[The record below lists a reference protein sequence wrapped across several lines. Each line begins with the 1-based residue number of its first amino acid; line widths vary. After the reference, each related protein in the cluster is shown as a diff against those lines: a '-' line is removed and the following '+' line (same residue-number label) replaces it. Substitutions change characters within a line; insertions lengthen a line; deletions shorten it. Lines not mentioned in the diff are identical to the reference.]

1 MVATKKE
8 RPTAGPLPNFPSRD
22 CQMTAL
28 LTLPSTVETLLLTE
42 RIEAIAATAI
52 NETISVYSIAVAP

>member
-1 MVATKKE
+1 
-8 RPTAGPLPNFPSRD
+8 
-22 CQMTAL
+22 
-28 LTLPSTVETLLLTE
+28 VETLLLTE